1 MSPTERNHDC
11 PIRVLVVENNEG
23 DLFLAEAVLRD
34 SSDFQCE
41 TTWCQSSE
49 TALALIK
56 LMAFDVI
63 LVDHQLGRQSGLDL
77 LAAAQADGL
86 QTPFILLTAE
96 HDREIAQEALGTG
109 ATDIVAMT
117 QIGHGTLERA
127 IRYAAERGRVQAKLH
142 QLENFD
148 SLTGLPIRGRFLSE
162 LAAIAHRVEN
172 NGGQGAL
179 LVIDLDRFSQIN
191 HGLGHKLGDEI
202 LCEFTARLRQ
212 SVGNRGFLARL
223 GGDEFALIVEN
234 VKNADEAARLAECM
248 IGLLDTPLLV
258 AGLTLHMS
266 CCSGIT
272 LFPGDGAS
280 SEVLTQN
287 AAMAMKEAKAG
298 TETRFAFYRWEMRA
312 EASKRD
318 ALARD
323 LISAIKSDEMFMMY
337 QPVFSAADRSLC
349 GAEALVRWLHPKAGL
364 ISPADFIP
372 VAEETGTI
380 LPLGEMIVNAVC
392 VQARAWM
399 DQGYTLTAS
408 VNISPRQFREA
419 DVVALIKDALQT
431 SGLPGDRL
439 IVEITEGVLM
449 DDTERSLMTMNAL
462 RALGARIYVDDF
474 GVGYS
479 SLNYLRKFPIDGI
492 KIDRCFIKDLHAE
505 SVERHII
512 DAVIGLSAKLGL
524 KTTAEGVETEDQFDL
539 IRSQG
544 CTMVQGYL
552 LSKPLSVQDFAD
564 LAAADRSAPAA
575 LRQLQAPRAAK
586 ARNAVR

>member
-1 MSPTERNHDC
+1 MSPTETNHDG

-23 DLFLAEAVLRD
+23 DLALVEAVLRD
-34 SSDFQCE
+34 ASNLPCE

-63 LVDHQLGRQSGLDL
+63 IVDDQLGRQSGLDL
-77 LAAAQADGL
+77 VAAAQADDI
-86 QTPFILLTAE
+86 QTPFILLTAK
-96 HDREIAQEALGTG
+96 DSRENEREAPGTG
-109 ATDIVAMT
+109 AADIIAMD
-117 QIGHGTLERA
+117 QIEQGILERA

-148 SLTGLPIRGRFLSE
+148 SLTGLPIRARFLSE
-162 LAAIAHRVEN
+162 LAAIAHRVEE

-191 HGLGHKLGDEI
+191 HGLGHSLGDEI
-202 LCEFTARLRQ
+202 LREFTARLRQ

-223 GGDEFALIVEN
+223 GGDEFALIVEQ
-234 VKNADEAARLAECM
+234 VKNAGEAARLAECM
-248 IGLLDTPLLV
+248 IGLLDTPLCV
-258 AGLTLHMS
+258 SGLTLQMS

-272 LFPGDGAS
+272 LFPADGSS

-298 TETRFAFYRWEMRA
+298 TENRYAFYRWEMRA

-323 LISAIKSDEMFMMY
+323 LISAIERGEMFMMY
-337 QPVFSAADRSLC
+337 QPVFNAADRRLC

-380 LPLGEMIVNAVC
+380 LPLGKMIVNAVC
-392 VQARAWM
+392 MQARTWM
-399 DQGYTLTAS
+399 DQGYALTAS

-419 DVVALIKDALQT
+419 DVVALIRDALQA

-449 DDTERSLMTMNAL
+449 DDTERSLTTMNDL

-492 KIDRCFIKDLHAE
+492 KIDRCFIKDLHSE

-512 DAVIGLSAKLGL
+512 DAVIGLSDKLGL

-552 LSKPLSVQDFAD
+552 LSKPLSVQDFCD
-564 LAAADRSAPAA
+564 LAAADRSAQAP
-575 LRQLQAPRAAK
+575 LRPVRAPRAAK
-586 ARNAVR
+586 ARNAAC